1 MTNSYSRACTEVLA
15 LLKYYLKDDDYNKIP
30 KDVIAF
36 YEKNKDINYE
46 YKIDTSLTLEEQQIS
61 EKANAIIVTIFRDY
75 FASETQK
82 EKLER
87 ILINNDKV
95 IEERK
100 REQYNPN
107 DIFKNNKIE
116 EIEEEQTIEDTQM
129 IEYREE
135 NILNKIIN
143 KIKGFFEK
151 IKSRK

>member
-1 MTNSYSRACTEVLA
+1 MTNSYSRACTEVLV

-36 YEKNKDINYE
+36 YEKNKDVNYE
-46 YKIDTSLTLEEQQIS
+46 YKIDTNLSLEEQEIS
-61 EKANAIIVTIFRDY
+61 EKANAIIITIFRDY

-100 REQYNPN
+100 REQYNPD

-116 EIEEEQTIEDTQM
+116 EIQEEQNIEDTQM